1 MNNAT
6 MLGKIGAYRDVG
18 VVGSVAD
25 ANAQKL
31 ILLVMDGALEAM
43 MRAQGFLERGD
54 IPAKADALSKAVRLV
69 DALRAFLD
77 HDQGGS
83 MAASLEQLY
92 DYIARRLAAA
102 NARNQPDLIAEA
114 SELLRGL
121 RDTWAQVPELL
132 GAAEAAAGA

>member
-1 MNNAT
+1 MYNAS
-6 MLGKIGAYRDVG
+6 MLGKLDTYRNVG
-18 VVGSVAD
+18 VVGSVEGAD
-25 ANAQKL
+25 PQKL

-43 MRAQGFLERGD
+43 LRAQGHLERGD
-54 IPAKADALSKAVRLV
+54 IPAKAEALSKAVRLV

-77 HDQGGS
+77 HEQGGD

-102 NARNQPDLIAEA
+102 NARNQPELIEES

-121 RDTWAQVPELL
+121 RDTWAQLPEML
-132 GAAEAAAGA
+132 AATEAAAGA

>member
-1 MNNAT
+1 MNSQSLA
-6 MLGKIGAYRDVG
+6 GKLDAYRDVG
-18 VVGSVAD
+18 VVGSVAEAD
-25 ANAQKL
+25 AQKL

-43 MRAQGFLERGD
+43 LRAHGFLERGD
-54 IPAKADALSKAVRLV
+54 VPAKADALSKAVRLV

-77 HDQGGS
+77 HEEGGD

-92 DYIARRLAAA
+92 DYIARRLATA
-102 NARNQPDLIAEA
+102 NARNQPELIVEC

-132 GAAEAAAGA
+132 SAPEAAGA